1 MTDQSAQLAD
11 AASDIDEAA
20 NAGLVPQLSMM
31 IGALFASPVRNTLLI
46 LGSGLVVVILLTAL
60 GRSGSTA
67 GTSPST
73 THWRA
78 TTSMISWSSSAS
90 SP

>member
-46 LGSGLVVVILLTAL
+46 LGSGLVVVDSPDCLRANPAQQLEPALL
-60 GRSGSTA
+60 
-67 GTSPST
+67 
-73 THWRA
+73 
-78 TTSMISWSSSAS
+78 
-90 SP
+90 